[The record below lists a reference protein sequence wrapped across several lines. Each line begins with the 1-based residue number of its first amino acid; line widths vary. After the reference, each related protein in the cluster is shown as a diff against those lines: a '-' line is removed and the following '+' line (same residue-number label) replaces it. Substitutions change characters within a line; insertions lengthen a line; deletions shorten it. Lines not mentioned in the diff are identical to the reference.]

1 MNRTCM
7 MGVVGV
13 AVGLAVLPSFLAAA
27 EKQATPNIIVI
38 MADDVGYGDVSCY
51 GATEVKTPNIDRLA
65 KEGLRFTSGYCSAST
80 CTPTRYSMLTGKY
93 AFRQKNTG
101 ITPPNATA
109 LIQPGTT
116 TLPSILKKAGY
127 ATAIVGKWHLGL
139 GEPPEPDWNGE
150 LKPGPCEIGFDYA
163 FILPTTNDRVPSVF
177 VENNRVLN
185 LEKGDPLW
193 VADKNKD
200 NQPTGI
206 TARDTLK
213 MDWSGGHNQTI
224 HNGIGRIGFCG
235 GGQKARW
242 RDEDLADTWVQKST
256 QWIKEQKDKPFFL
269 FFASHN
275 IHVPRMP
282 NERFQGKTSMGYRGD
297 AIVELDWTI
306 GKLLETLDELT
317 LTENTLVIF
326 CSDNGP
332 VLDDGYKDGSVEK
345 QGKHKP
351 AGPLRGGKGTVYEG
365 GTRTPFITRWP
376 CTVAPGTS
384 DEIVCTLDFPASFAS
399 LVGQKLDVFEC
410 PDSFNLLPALLGQS
424 GARGRDH
431 LVQQENSDMA
441 LGFRSGNWKLIQFK
455 EYYKLFD
462 TSKSANPR
470 QNMIILAPARA
481 NEMKAKMEEL
491 KSKGGD
497 GLVVDSQNSRV
508 VSLQVDQWKLV
519 HYQETF
525 DLYNL
530 SEDFG
535 EKKNVIESESERAKP
550 LIEQLSKI
558 QANQKTRP

>member
-1 MNRTCM
+1 MNRTC
-7 MGVVGV
+7 VIVAV
-13 AVGLAVLPSFLAAA
+13 AVGLAAGNSSVFAA
-27 EKQATPNIIVI
+27 EKPATPNIIVI

-65 KEGLRFTSGYCSAST
+65 KEGIRFTSGYCSAST
-80 CTPTRYSMLTGKY
+80 CTPTRYSLLTGKY
-93 AFRQKNTG
+93 AFRQKGTG
-101 ITPPNATA
+101 IAPPNATA

-127 ATAIVGKWHLGL
+127 STAIVGKWHLGL

-177 VENNRVLN
+177 VENHRVLN
-185 LEKGDPLW
+185 LDKNDPLW
-193 VADKNKD
+193 VSEKNKD
-200 NQPTGI
+200 KQPTGI
-206 TARDTLK
+206 TLRDTLK
-213 MDWSGGHNQTI
+213 MDWSSDHNHSV
-224 HNGIGRIGFCG
+224 HNGIGRIGFFG

-242 RDEDLADTWVQKST
+242 RDEDLADTWAQKST

-297 AIVELDWTI
+297 AIVELDWTV
-306 GKLLETLDELT
+306 GKLLETLDELK

-332 VLDDGYKDGSVEK
+332 VLDDGYKDDAVTK
-345 QGKHKP
+345 LGKHKP
-351 AGPLRGGKGTVYEG
+351 AGPLRGGKGSVFEG

-376 CTVAPGTS
+376 GRVNPGTS
-384 DEIVCTLDFPASFAS
+384 DEIVCTIDLSASFAA
-399 LVGQKLDVFEC
+399 LVGQELEDSAC

-431 LVQQENSDMA
+431 LVQQANSSDNVG
-441 LGFRSGNWKLIQFK
+441 LRSGNWKLIHSK

-470 QNMIILAPARA
+470 QNMINLAQARA
-481 NEMKAKMEEL
+481 KEMKAKMAEL

-497 GLVVDSQNSRV
+497 GLIYDTENSRL
-508 VSLQVDQWKLV
+508 VSLQIDNWKLA

-530 SEDFG
+530 SEDLG
-535 EKKNVIESESERAKP
+535 ETNNVIAAESERAKQ

-558 QANQKTRP
+558 QSDQKTRP